1 MPTPFDMLSQAQKDA
16 FYGRVQQLGFDLTA
30 LAGGHLVTSGNGVRI
45 NGADREFVDHV
56 KYKTLTSVDEIKR
69 LLGVPDSTFKSS
81 ASDQHIRYVQPP
93 KYADN
98 KQMTLLALTQAE
110 RGDLETAAYAYLFGD
125 SSKVTGW
132 KNVINRLLLPRELSF
147 VAYESITVKPGKPL
161 ILTNPSYTFG
171 TVIIEQGGQIIVQ
184 SESKM
189 DAQLLIKQS

>member
-16 FYGRVQQLGFDLTA
+16 FYARVQQLGFDPTA
-30 LAGGHLVTSGNGVRI
+30 LAGSHLVTSGNGVRVT
-45 NGADREFVDHV
+45 GAERAFAHHV

-69 LLGVPDSTFKSS
+69 LLGVPDSAFKGST
-81 ASDQHIRYVQPP
+81 SDQHVRYVPPP

-110 RGDLETAAYAYLFGD
+110 RNDLEAAAYAYLFGD
-125 SSKVTGW
+125 SSKVAGW
-132 KNVINRLLLPRELSF
+132 KDVINRLLLPRELSF
-147 VAYESITVKPGKPL
+147 VAYECITVKPGMPL

-171 TVIIEQGGQIIVQ
+171 TVIIEQGGEIIVQ